1 MNPSNHSTKSTRRW
15 LGVRSFAA
23 LSLFLGG
30 TPLPAA
36 LKGEYF
42 AGRTFNTPV
51 LQRSDAR
58 IDFDW
63 GNGSPDAAVPDN
75 DFSARWTGFLTAPT
89 TETWTLFIVSDNG
102 SRLKL
107 GGKVISDNFN
117 PEAGSETGWYIH
129 EVAFEAGKKVPFEL
143 EYYESNGGAG
153 MHLYWLS
160 PTQDYQ
166 TIPASAFSSPDLPP
180 PPTTGWTARY
190 FDGRQFEKP
199 VATRPENSINYE
211 WAGAPLPELFPD
223 HFSVKWSGLITPAF
237 SETYTFSIA
246 ADNGTR
252 LWVDGQLVSNNWD
265 IVGGEDRGWNTVK
278 VPLTAGKPVSI
289 LLDYYQVVG
298 GASAALYWDSPGQP
312 WQLVPG
318 TAITALPADTAPFLD
333 VVSSFTTTTGT
344 PLHLPVIASE
354 ATGATITLTAK
365 GLPPGV
371 TLVTT
376 AFPDL
381 NPRNLP
387 AVRTTAL
394 TGSPELPGNY
404 EVEITATTA
413 AGASTSSLLVLKV
426 SGPAVDPG
434 LDAAVEMLSRDIRF
448 STQSNPPRLVVQ
460 AALPK
465 VITDNYEVMLERS
478 IDLSK
483 WDDVTVLA
491 TISQLPTT
499 PGSNLSFSALS
510 YQQAL
515 ADPEGGA
522 RSFFRLRLTSKD

>member
-1 MNPSNHSTKSTRRW
+1 MKPSNHSTKSTRRW
-15 LGVRSFAA
+15 LDARSFAA
-23 LSLFLGG
+23 LTLFLGF

-51 LQRSDAR
+51 LQRTDAT

-63 GNGSPDAAVPDN
+63 GTGSPDAAVPDN

-107 GGKVISDNFN
+107 DGKVISDNFN
-117 PEAGSETGWYIH
+117 PEPGTETGWFIH
-129 EVAFEAGKKVPFEL
+129 EVPFEAGKKVPFEL
-143 EYYESNGGAG
+143 EYYESDGGAG

-166 TIPASAFSSPDLPP
+166 IIPASAFSGPDLPP
-180 PPTTGWTARY
+180 PPATGWTARY

-199 VATRPENSINYE
+199 VATRNENAISYE

-223 HFSVKWSGLITPAF
+223 HFSVKWSGLLTPAF
-237 SETYTFSIA
+237 TETYTFSIA

-298 GASAALYWDSPGQP
+298 GASAALYWDSPSQP

-318 TAITALPADTAPFLD
+318 TAVAALPAETAPFID
-333 VVSSFTTTTGT
+333 VASSFTTTTGT
-344 PLHLPVIASE
+344 ALDLPINASD
-354 ATGATITLTAK
+354 ATGATLTFTAT

-371 TLVTT
+371 SLVTSS
-376 AFPDL
+376 FPDL
-381 NPRNLP
+381 NPRDLP
-387 AVRTTAL
+387 AVQTTAL
-394 TGSPELPGNY
+394 TGSPELPGTY
-404 EVEITATTA
+404 EVEITATSASGATA
-413 AGASTSSLLVLKV
+413 SGFLVLKI

-434 LDAAVEMLSRDIRF
+434 LEAAVELLSREIRV
-448 STQSNPPRLVVQ
+448 STENDPARLVLQVPVPQ
-460 AALPK
+460 
-465 VITDNYEVMLERS
+465 VITDNYNIMLERS
-478 IDLSK
+478 TDLSG
-483 WDDVTVLA
+483 WVDITDLA
-491 TISQLPTT
+491 SLSQLPST
-499 PGSNLSFSALS
+499 PGSNINLSALS

-515 ADPEGGA
+515 ADPEGGP
-522 RSFFRLRLTSKD
+522 RSFFRLRLTRRD